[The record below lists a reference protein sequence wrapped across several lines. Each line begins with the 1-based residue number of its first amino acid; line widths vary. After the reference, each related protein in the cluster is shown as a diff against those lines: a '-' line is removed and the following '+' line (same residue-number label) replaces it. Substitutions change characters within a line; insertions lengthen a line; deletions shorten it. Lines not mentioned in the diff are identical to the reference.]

1 MDKFG
6 FVPHNPLCSPLLTD
20 MYQITMAYAYFQGE
34 RHNDN
39 AVFDLFFRK
48 NPFEGEYAVFAG
60 LEEVLRFLND
70 YKFSQTDVDYV
81 KTIIPGANE
90 KFFDWLL
97 TVDCSQ
103 VKVYSLK
110 EGTVCFPR
118 VPLLRIE
125 GPIAICQLLE
135 TPLLV
140 LVNYATLVAT
150 NAARHRRAAGSGKTL
165 LEFGLRR
172 AQGPDGAL
180 SASRYCYLGGFDG
193 SSNVLAGKVF
203 DVTPRGTMAHSF
215 VTSYRGQDDLPPAS
229 RMVKSLDDGEEK
241 DLYDI
246 ALKYYKDLNKG
257 TQNLGELKAFVSY
270 AASYPSSTLCLVDT
284 YNTLCSGVPNFICVA
299 LALHQLGHKAIGIR
313 LDSGDLAYL
322 SREARR
328 MFQEAGKKHGVDYF
342 QKMTIVASN
351 DLKETTILSLNQQGH
366 EIDVFAIGTHLVT
379 CKSQP
384 ALGGVY
390 KLVEVNDEARMKLSE
405 EFEKVTIPGK
415 KAAYRLYA
423 GGGYPVIDLMMKEGS
438 PPPQAGQK
446 LLCQHPFI
454 ERKRAYVVPK
464 KVAPLHHLVWD
475 GKVVITPPSMQEI
488 REYVF
493 EQLENTRPDHLR
505 HDNPTPYKVSVDQ
518 ELYGFLRQ
526 IWLNESPIP
535 ELE

>member
-1 MDKFG
+1 MDDFA
-6 FVPHNPLCSPLLTD
+6 PHNPLASPLMTD
-20 MYQITMAYAYFQGE
+20 MYQLTMAYAYFRGG
-34 RHNDN
+34 RHNDH

-60 LEEVLRFLND
+60 LEEVLRFLNG
-70 YKFSQTDVDYV
+70 YKFTQTDVDYV
-81 KTIIPGANE
+81 RTIIPGASQE
-90 KFFDWLL
+90 FCDWLL
-97 TVDCSQ
+97 HVDCSK
-103 VKVYSLK
+103 VKVYALK

-118 VPLLRIE
+118 VPLLRVE

-150 NAARHRRAAGSGKTL
+150 NAARHRRAAGPGKQL

-172 AQGPDGAL
+172 AQGPDGGL

-193 SSNVLAGKVF
+193 SSNVLAGKIF
-203 DVTPRGTMAHSF
+203 NVTPKGTMAHSF
-215 VTSYRGQDDLPPAS
+215 VTSYRPEDELPACS
-229 RMVKSLDDGEEK
+229 RMVNET
-241 DLYDI
+241 DLLEL
-246 ALKYYKDLNKG
+246 ALKYREGMASKE
-257 TQNLGELKAFVSY
+257 TQNVGELKSFVSY
-270 AASYPSSTLCLVDT
+270 AASYPSSTLCLVDS
-284 YNTLCSGVPNFICVA
+284 YNTLNSGVPNFLCVA
-299 LALHQLGHKAIGIR
+299 LALHDAGQKAVGIR

-322 SREARR
+322 SRQARKL
-328 MFQEAGKKHGVDYF
+328 FTDCGEKHGVDYF
-342 QKMTIVASN
+342 KKLTIVASN

-390 KLVEVNDEARMKLSE
+390 KLVEVNGEARIKLSE

-415 KAAYRLYA
+415 KDAYRLYA
-423 GGGYPVIDLMMKEGS
+423 GGGCPVIDLMRKGGS
-438 PPPQAGQK
+438 PAPEAGQK

-464 KVAPLHHLVWD
+464 KVVPLHHLAWD
-475 GKVVITPPSMQEI
+475 GKVVIDPPSVEEI
-488 REYVF
+488 RQYVAD
-493 EQLENTRPDHLR
+493 QLENTRPDHLR
-505 HDNPTPYKVSVDQ
+505 HDNPTPYKVSVDV

-535 ELE
+535 QLE